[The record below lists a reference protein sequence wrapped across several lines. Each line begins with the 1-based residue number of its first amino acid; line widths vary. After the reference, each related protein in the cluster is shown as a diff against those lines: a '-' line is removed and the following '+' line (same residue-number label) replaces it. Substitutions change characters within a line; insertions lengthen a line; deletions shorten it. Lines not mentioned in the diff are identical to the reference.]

1 MVKGM
6 ASPILVMVGL
16 VFLGGWSA
24 RAEPAI
30 ALRADEITEEDG
42 PGVPSSRQALPE
54 RVVNHEQGLQEDH
67 EVIHQDG
74 PGTHD
79 HNSDTHQHGADAHQ
93 HDSGT
98 GEHMT
103 GVEGMGSHSEEM
115 VDSMGDGNVE
125 HSRMH
130 EAGTMGEP
138 AGGIMSGNTRDQG
151 EPMTDVEGTGSHS
164 EEMVGP
170 MGNGNEEYSRM
181 HESGAMSEPGGG
193 MMSGNTRDQG
203 EPMTEPAGG
212 AVPEMR
218 HRRNSDEMMPGH
230 SHEGMM
236 GDGEAGNPA
245 GGMRSDH

>member
-151 EPMTDVEGTGSHS
+151 EPMT
-164 EEMVGP
+164 
-170 MGNGNEEYSRM
+170 
-181 HESGAMSEPGGG
+181 
-193 MMSGNTRDQG
+193 
-203 EPMTEPAGG
+203 EPAGG